1 MNYLSH
7 YSTAGSPQDPEIVL
21 GLALP
26 DLLSSGRARIRRMPP
41 RQSERYG
48 QLRGGLAMHFAGDTV
63 FHSHP
68 LFLELSRG
76 FGRKIFEFAT
86 EPQKYRGSFVGHIF
100 LELWLDSLLVPASA
114 DGFYSLMA
122 EADIAGAETFLA
134 LHGVASPGTLS
145 AIMERFMEV
154 QFLRKY
160 AEDGGVVYGLNRIM
174 HRAGQSAIAD
184 FDIEAVAGEGEKL
197 MGMELLGEVAAAL
210 RSRNFD

>member
-1 MNYLSH
+1 
-7 YSTAGSPQDPEIVL
+7 
-21 GLALP
+21 
-26 DLLSSGRARIRRMPP
+26 
-41 RQSERYG
+41 
-48 QLRGGLAMHFAGDTV
+48 
-63 FHSHP
+63 
-68 LFLELSRG
+68 
-76 FGRKIFEFAT
+76 
-86 EPQKYRGSFVGHIF
+86 
-100 LELWLDSLLVPASA
+100 
-114 DGFYSLMA
+114 MA